1 MPVIPVLSPRFSESE
16 IQIFPNPAFD
26 FLKIK
31 STQNELIRTIQLVN
45 MAGQILFESTNLNV
59 LETEIPMASKQTGI
73 YLVRVLTESS
83 SITRKIQILQ
93 R

>member
-26 FLKIK
+26 FVKIK

-45 MAGQILFESTNLNV
+45 MAGQILFESTNLNA
-59 LETEIPMASKQTGI
+59 LETEIPMANKQTGI

>member
-1 MPVIPVLSPRFSESE
+1 
-16 IQIFPNPAFD
+16 
-26 FLKIK
+26 
-31 STQNELIRTIQLVN
+31 VN